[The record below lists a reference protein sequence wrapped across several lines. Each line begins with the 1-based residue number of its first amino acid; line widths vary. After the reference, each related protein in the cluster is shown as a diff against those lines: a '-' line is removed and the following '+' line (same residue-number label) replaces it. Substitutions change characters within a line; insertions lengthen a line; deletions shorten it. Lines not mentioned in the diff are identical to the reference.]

1 MVGGGSPQGIVSGE
15 LQCLAF
21 EAEPLTAG
29 GLFHQIFIVQAVQLV
44 TQTGK
49 GFRGPS
55 RPVAGIQLP
64 LNQELALCLV
74 EVVAIAST
82 GQRKEVFV
90 GHGVAA
96 VEVPRLIDPSK
107 VQEPGRL
114 VVSVA
119 TKIRIR

>member
-1 MVGGGSPQGIVSGE
+1 MVGGGSPQGIVSDE

-29 GLFHQIFIVQAVQLV
+29 GLFHQIFIVQAVQGV
-44 TQTGK
+44 PEPGK

-64 LNQELALCLV
+64 FNQELALGLV
-74 EVVAIAST
+74 QVVAIAST
-82 GQRKEVFV
+82 WQRQEVFV

-96 VEVPRLIDPSK
+96 CG
-107 VQEPGRL
+107 EPW
-114 VVSVA
+114 
-119 TKIRIR
+119 